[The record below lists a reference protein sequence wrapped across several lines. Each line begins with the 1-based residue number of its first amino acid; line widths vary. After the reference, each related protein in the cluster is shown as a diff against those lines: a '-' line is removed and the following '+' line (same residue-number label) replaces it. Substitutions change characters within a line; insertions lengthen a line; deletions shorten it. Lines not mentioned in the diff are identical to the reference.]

1 MWPFTRKQSVE
12 ELVRDLMYTAPAVE
26 HLTWA
31 VDAFENANPMVGAL
45 GNAFGMIS
53 VGGQNPA
60 LHAKLA
66 ELNRRKARLARAE
79 RKQQKRRTQ
88 AAGRLA
94 ALAERDPS
102 EKVRNAAREA
112 LDHAPKTKKRR
123 ALCL

>member
-1 MWPFTRKQSVE
+1 MWPFTRRQSVE
-12 ELVRDLMYTAPAVE
+12 ELVRDLMYTSPGVDRLKRE
-26 HLTWA
+26 

-45 GNAFGMIS
+45 GNAFGVIS
-53 VGGQNPA
+53 DGGRNPA

-66 ELNRRKARLARAE
+66 ELNRRKARLATAE

-102 EKVRNAAREA
+102 EKVRYAAREA
-112 LDHAPKTKKRR
+112 LDQATKTKK
-123 ALCL
+123 